1 MNSTWNFKVE
11 GSNHA
16 QDILLRLDFVNSFG
30 QRFAVNTS
38 MNLEVESSNP
48 AQGIFLRFNF
58 VNSFGQRVL
67 LYGQTQKQTD
77 TPLGSGCRI
86 RGASRQNSC

>member
-1 MNSTWNFKVE
+1 MTTTWNLEVG
-11 GSNHA
+11 GSNPA
-16 QDILLRLDFVNSFG
+16 QVIVLRLNFVNSFG
-30 QRFAVNTS
+30 QKFAVNTS
-38 MNLEVESSNP
+38 LNLEVESSNP

-58 VNSFGQRVL
+58 VKSFGQRVL

-86 RGASRQNSC
+86 RGASRQSSC